1 MDPMTIAFIASSLWD
16 WNSKKKA
23 EKKRRARE
31 LEQIRIQDEI
41 AKIQTEDTARY
52 MGDVNL
58 RDYIMKG
65 ESDPALWS
73 TIAQYVNPIDH
84 EAQAQIN
91 ADLYNTTTDVAD
103 IENVPTGFVAEGYSP
118 SAAAAAT
125 RVAGNV
131 ANRNQL
137 LGRNQ
142 AYAFQDPVFS
152 SMAGSR
158 LKNVYDVRNTGENIA
173 QMMAAE
179 EFEPT
184 NVDDL
189 NEQLV
194 SLGAPITAPFN
205 MTGMLM
211 GVNNIYNNQ
220 QMINAMKNI
229 S

>member
-1 MDPMTIAFIASSLWD
+1 MNPWWLVATSIFDAFQK
-16 WNSKKKA
+16 NSA
-23 EKKRRARE
+23 EKKRRRRE

-73 TIAQYVNPIDH
+73 TIAQYVNPLDH

-91 ADLYNTTTDVAD
+91 ADLYDTTTDVSD
-103 IENVPTGFVAEGYSP
+103 IENVPTGFVAEGYAP
-118 SAAAAAT
+118 AAAAAAS
-125 RVAGNV
+125 RVGSQV
-131 ANRNQL
+131 AARNQL

-142 AYAFQDPVFS
+142 AYAFQDPVFGAI
-152 SMAGSR
+152 AGNR

-184 NVDDL
+184 NVDEL
-189 NEQLV
+189 NKQLV
-194 SLGAPITAPFN
+194 ALGAPITAPFN
-205 MTGMLM
+205 VTGMLT
-211 GVNNIYNNQ
+211 GVANIQ
-220 QMINAMKNI
+220 AQNAMIKALG
-229 S
+229 

>member
-1 MDPMTIAFIASSLWD
+1 MNPMLWMYGLSTLFD
-16 WNSKKKA
+16 WNNKKSA
-23 EKKRRARE
+23 ERKRRANE
-31 LEQIRIQDEI
+31 LEQIRIQDQI
-41 AKIQTEDTARY
+41 AKTQTEDTARY
-52 MGDVNL
+52 MGNVNL

-91 ADLYNTTTDVAD
+91 ADLYDTTTDVAD
-103 IENVPTGFVAEGYSP
+103 IEDVPTGFVAEGYSP

-125 RVAGNV
+125 RVSGNV
-131 ANRNQL
+131 ANRNKL
-137 LGRNQ
+137 MGRNQ
-142 AYAFQDPVFS
+142 AYVFQDPSFGAQ
-152 SMAGSR
+152 AGHR

-184 NVDDL
+184 DVSGL

-194 SLGAPITAPFN
+194 SLGAPITAAPN
-205 MTGMLM
+205 TSAMLTGIA
-211 GVNNIYNNQ
+211 NIQ
-220 QMINAMKNI
+220 AQNAMIKAMG
-229 S
+229 

>member
-1 MDPMTIAFIASSLWD
+1 MNPWWLVATSIFDAFQK
-16 WNSKKKA
+16 NSA
-23 EKKRRARE
+23 EKKRRRRE
-31 LEQIRIQDEI
+31 LEQIRIQDELV
-41 AKIQTEDTARY
+41 KIQTEDTARY

-73 TIAQYVNPIDH
+73 TIAQYVNPLDH

-91 ADLYNTTTDVAD
+91 ADLYDTTTDVSD
-103 IENVPTGFVAEGYSP
+103 IENVPTGFVAEGYAP
-118 SAAAAAT
+118 AAAAAAS
-125 RVAGNV
+125 RVGSQV
-131 ANRNQL
+131 AARNKL

-142 AYAFQDPVFS
+142 AYTFQDPVFGA
-152 SMAGSR
+152 MAGSR

-184 NVDDL
+184 NVDEL

-194 SLGAPITAPFN
+194 ALGAPISAPLN
-205 MTGMLM
+205 VTGMLT
-211 GVNNIYNNQ
+211 GVANIQAQNA
-220 QMINAMKNI
+220 MINAMKT

>member
-23 EKKRRARE
+23 EKKRRANE

-65 ESDPALWS
+65 DSDPALSS

-91 ADLYNTTTDVAD
+91 ADLYDTTTDVAD

-118 SAAAAAT
+118 AAAAAAS
-125 RVAGNV
+125 RVGSQV
-131 ANRNQL
+131 ADRNKL

-142 AYAFQDPVFS
+142 AYAFQDPVFGA
-152 SMAGSR
+152 MAGSR

-184 NVDDL
+184 DVSGL

-220 QMINAMKNI
+220 QMINAMKT
-229 S
+229 

>member
-1 MDPMTIAFIASSLWD
+1 MNPWWLVATSIFDAFQK
-16 WNSKKKA
+16 NSA
-23 EKKRRARE
+23 EKKRRKRE
-31 LEQIRIQDEI
+31 LEQLRIQDEI
-41 AKIQTEDTARY
+41 AKIGVEDTARY

-91 ADLYNTTTDVAD
+91 ADLYDTTTDVAD
-103 IENVPTGFVAEGYSP
+103 IENVPTGFVAEGYAP
-118 SAAAAAT
+118 AAAAAAT
-125 RVAGNV
+125 RVGSQV
-131 ANRNQL
+131 AARNKL

-142 AYAFQDPVFS
+142 AYAFQDPAFS
-152 SMAGSR
+152 AMAGSR

-184 NVDDL
+184 NVDEL

-194 SLGAPITAPFN
+194 ALGAPITAPLN
-205 MTGMLM
+205 VTGMLT
-211 GVNNIYNNQ
+211 GVANIQNQ
-220 QMINAMKNI
+220 NAMINAMKT

>member
-16 WNSKKKA
+16 WNSKKSA

-84 EAQAQIN
+84 EAQALIN
-91 ADLYNTTTDVAD
+91 ADLYDTTTDVAD

-125 RVAGNV
+125 RVSGNV
-131 ANRNQL
+131 ANRNKL

-142 AYAFQDPVFS
+142 AYAFQDPVFGA
-152 SMAGSR
+152 MAGSR
-158 LKNVYDVRNTGENIA
+158 LKNVYGMRDTGESIA

-184 NVDDL
+184 DVSGL

-205 MTGMLM
+205 VTGMLM
-211 GVNNIYNNQ
+211 GVNNIYNNR